1 MALGPEDAGFGTDHV
16 LNADG
21 GFRAAGVLY
30 DPAEE
35 D

>member
-1 MALGPEDAGFGTDHV
+1 LGQEDAGFVADHV

-30 DPAEE
+30 GPAEE